1 METELLQQLFVS
13 GTDLKYTIS
22 HKIKH
27 EMEKLKSILLFV
39 GKSLMWSTI
48 IGLALFIA
56 CIPGILAEI
65 TNNASWLIAYLLI
78 LGIFVAILDKTIN
91 G

>member
-1 METELLQQLFVS
+1 
-13 GTDLKYTIS
+13 
-22 HKIKH
+22 
-27 EMEKLKSILLFV
+27 MEKLKSILLFV

-56 CIPGILAEI
+56 CIPVILAEI
-65 TNNASWLIAYLLI
+65 TNNTLWLIAYLLI